1 MKKKKGTSGK
11 KNILFPLII
20 VVFFTWLCYLPS
32 CKNQFVNWDDHQY
45 VYENADIDISQPG
58 NLDNLLSSNYA
69 SNYHPLTML
78 SLGLDFLFS
87 GYTPKSYHVVNLIF
101 HLLNTLLVF
110 LFLYVI
116 GEEIKLPRTIW
127 LAFITALL
135 FGIHP
140 LHVESVAWI
149 SERKDVLYTFFYM
162 LSALCYIRYLKG
174 QKPSLYFLLSVLAFA
189 FSLLSKAQAAPL
201 AVSLLLIDYL
211 WGRKLLSRWVILE
224 KIPFFVLAI
233 CFGVIAIHTQDSNY
247 EMAEKYNIFERFLF
261 ASYGYSSYLLKTI
274 VPVHLSAF
282 YPYPEKISI
291 IYYLA
296 VLPVIAT
303 VMAIWFF
310 RQNRVLVFSI
320 LFFIVNILLVIQF
333 FPVGKAI
340 MADRYYYVP
349 SVGLFF
355 LMAWGMTS
363 LANEKSKYVIG
374 AVFTG
379 YVLFLMILT
388 TNRIKVWKDP
398 VTLWESVLSYNDK
411 IAIAWYNL
419 GHYRHYEQGDL
430 KNAYIAYNNTIKYG
444 ADTKLNSVYN
454 NRGDLRTTIGDID
467 GGMADFN
474 KAINIEPEFAEAYY
488 NRGNAWMQKDSL
500 WLAVRDYNCAIE
512 LDTTLCPAM
521 NNRGQVY
528 TLLGKYDKALESF
541 DLALA
546 RNRWVNDVKA
556 FSFFG
561 RGNVYFLNKR
571 YREALDDINRGLAIV
586 PGDKQAVSLKH
597 AIKRALENENSK

>member
-1 MKKKKGTSGK
+1 MK
-11 KNILFPLII
+11 
-20 VVFFTWLCYLPS
+20 WL
-32 CKNQFVNWDDHQY
+32 
-45 VYENADIDISQPG
+45 
-58 NLDNLLSSNYA
+58 
-69 SNYHPLTML
+69 
-78 SLGLDFLFS
+78 
-87 GYTPKSYHVVNLIF
+87 KS
-101 HLLNTLLVF
+101 
-110 LFLYVI
+110 
-116 GEEIKLPRTIW
+116 
-127 LAFITALL
+127 IT
-135 FGIHP
+135 
-140 LHVESVAWI
+140 
-149 SERKDVLYTFFYM
+149 
-162 LSALCYIRYLKG
+162 
-174 QKPSLYFLLSVLAFA
+174 
-189 FSLLSKAQAAPL
+189 
-201 AVSLLLIDYL
+201 
-211 WGRKLLSRWVILE
+211 
-224 KIPFFVLAI
+224 
-233 CFGVIAIHTQDSNY
+233 
-247 EMAEKYNIFERFLF
+247 IFERFLF

-454 NRGDLRTTIGDID
+454 NRGRLT
-467 GGMADFN
+467 
-474 KAINIEPEFAEAYY
+474 
-488 NRGNAWMQKDSL
+488 
-500 WLAVRDYNCAIE
+500 
-512 LDTTLCPAM
+512 
-521 NNRGQVY
+521 
-528 TLLGKYDKALESF
+528 
-541 DLALA
+541 
-546 RNRWVNDVKA
+546 NDH
-556 FSFFG
+556 
-561 RGNVYFLNKR
+561 RR
-571 YREALDDINRGLAIV
+571 
-586 PGDKQAVSLKH
+586 H
-597 AIKRALENENSK
+597 